1 MSRRR
6 QSIERKIGLD
16 VKYNSVLVSQF
27 IGKLM
32 MDGKKSTAE
41 TIFYSALDKIAEMK
55 KGEDPF
61 KVFSDALK
69 NASPVMEVKGR
80 RVGGATYQVP
90 VEVRK
95 KRSTS
100 LGMRWLVQYS
110 RARAGKSMI
119 EKLAREL
126 IEASENTGSSIKK
139 KDEMHKMAEANKAFA
154 HFRW

>member
-41 TIFYSALDKIAEMK
+41 TIFYNALDKIAEIK

-61 KVFSDALK
+61 KIFSDALK

-126 IEASENTGSSIKK
+126 IEASENTGASIKK